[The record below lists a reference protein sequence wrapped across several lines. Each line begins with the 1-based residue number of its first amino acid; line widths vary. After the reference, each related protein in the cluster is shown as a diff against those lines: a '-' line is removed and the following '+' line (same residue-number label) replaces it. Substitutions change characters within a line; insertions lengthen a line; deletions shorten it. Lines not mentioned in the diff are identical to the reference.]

1 MNLFLNETQIEWV
14 TFSLPLLKT
23 EDFLFLTLKG
33 GLLIANVSV
42 YSYLFA
48 EIFLYV
54 FHKRL
59 KAIYKTIYEDKFKY
73 IHDTCTELMDKFNL
87 AKVEF
92 SQKDDNNEEKNCDEM
107 EEQNEQNEQD
117 ENQQDCEKQQ
127 DCENLI
133 EKEDQNQNDQNQ
145 NEDSFIDETEWKNEI
160 INETLHNTKDFVN
173 EETRNLWIAA
183 EKATAEK
190 LQNLTLQEEEELKNK
205 IKEIFNNLSEKSNE
219 TFKMPETMERICS
232 KSCLCLNEKK
242 IIECECHTN
251 LDTLETVLKTNY
263 VEKQEM
269 D

>member
-1 MNLFLNETQIEWV
+1 MLNLFLNETQIEWV
-14 TFSLPLLKT
+14 TISLPLLKPM
-23 EDFLFLTLKG
+23 DALLFTLKG
-33 GLLIANVSV
+33 GLLLANVSV

-59 KAIYKTIYEDKFKY
+59 KAIYETIYENKFKY

-92 SQKDDNNEEKNCDEM
+92 SQKNEDEQVQEDQINQEDNEKVNEENHEF
-107 EEQNEQNEQD
+107 QD
-117 ENQQDCEKQQ
+117 ENQDVIQED
-127 DCENLI
+127 EN
-133 EKEDQNQNDQNQ
+133 K
-145 NEDSFIDETEWKNEI
+145 NEVQENNEGDDMEWKNEI
-160 INETLHNTKDFVN
+160 INQTLHLTKDFVN

-183 EKATAEK
+183 ENATAEK
-190 LQNLTLQEEEELKNK
+190 LQNLSLQEEEELKNK
-205 IKEIFNNLSEKSNE
+205 IKEIFHNLSNSSCDEKTE
-219 TFKMPETMERICS
+219 MERICS

-251 LDTLETVLKTNY
+251 LETVLKTNY
-263 VEKQEM
+263 VQQDKQEM

>member
-1 MNLFLNETQIEWV
+1 MLNLFLNETQIEWV

-23 EDFLFLTLKG
+23 EDFLLITLKG
-33 GLLIANVSV
+33 GLLLANVSV

-59 KAIYKTIYEDKFKY
+59 KAIYETIYENKFKY

-92 SQKDDNNEEKNCDEM
+92 SQKNDNDQHHEDDEVNEENQEIHEEIQEEELDKNKYEIQENNEVDDM
-107 EEQNEQNEQD
+107 
-117 ENQQDCEKQQ
+117 
-127 DCENLI
+127 
-133 EKEDQNQNDQNQ
+133 
-145 NEDSFIDETEWKNEI
+145 EWKNEI
-160 INETLHNTKDFVN
+160 INQTLHLTKDFVN

-183 EKATAEK
+183 ENTTAEK
-190 LQNLTLQEEEELKNK
+190 LQNLSLQEEEELKNK
-205 IKEIFNNLSEKSNE
+205 IKEIFHNLSNSSCDEKTE
-219 TFKMPETMERICS
+219 MERICS

-242 IIECECHTN
+242 IIECECQTN
-251 LDTLETVLKTNY
+251 LETVLKTNY
-263 VEKQEM
+263 VQQDIKQEM